1 MGTFRRKLVWLAGVA
16 LAPAMFAQAHWERE
30 EPILRGLTDYHHT
43 EWGGL
48 GAIFD
53 IKQSPEGYLWL
64 TTSKGVL
71 RFDGVQF
78 QSLEDVTRRAVD
90 DREIDSVFLSASGG
104 LWLTTEGAGL
114 LLWKDGKLSTFPDR
128 RCTPSRK
135 QGQIVE
141 DRDGALWVQAVAG
154 LFRLRGSVCEQ
165 IGPDQGY
172 PGGGPVAIFLDRE
185 GTLWAK
191 AQTGP
196 LYSWR
201 RGESRFQ
208 KTQYAE
214 GASTGFAFL
223 HEAPDGTIWLSI
235 TCTPL
240 RNSDIAFHGNR
251 SIVCFPGTRGV
262 RLFEPISHNCLTP
275 AHGVLFI
282 EWAVEIE
289 RILREEFS
297 DLRRLKFFEMFRQ
310 WGLNDFEN
318 SRTEFGTGRACGRLG
333 RVKRKANR
341 MRNVAR
347 RKPTHRLRNI

>member
-1 MGTFRRKLVWLAGVA
+1 MGTFPRKLVWVAGVA
-16 LAPAMFAQAHWERE
+16 LAPALCAQAHWERE
-30 EPILRGLTDYHHT
+30 EPVLQGLTDFHHT

-78 QSLEDVTRRAVD
+78 QSLEDVTRKAVD

-172 PGGGPVAIFLDRE
+172 A
-185 GTLWAK
+185 
-191 AQTGP
+191 
-196 LYSWR
+196 
-201 RGESRFQ
+201 RG
-208 KTQYAE
+208 
-214 GASTGFAFL
+214 L
-223 HEAPDGTIWLSI
+223 
-235 TCTPL
+235 L
-240 RNSDIAFHGNR
+240 R
-251 SIVCFPGTRGV
+251 
-262 RLFEPISHNCLTP
+262 
-275 AHGVLFI
+275 
-282 EWAVEIE
+282 
-289 RILREEFS
+289 
-297 DLRRLKFFEMFRQ
+297 
-310 WGLNDFEN
+310 
-318 SRTEFGTGRACGRLG
+318 
-333 RVKRKANR
+333 KR
-341 MRNVAR
+341 
-347 RKPTHRLRNI
+347 